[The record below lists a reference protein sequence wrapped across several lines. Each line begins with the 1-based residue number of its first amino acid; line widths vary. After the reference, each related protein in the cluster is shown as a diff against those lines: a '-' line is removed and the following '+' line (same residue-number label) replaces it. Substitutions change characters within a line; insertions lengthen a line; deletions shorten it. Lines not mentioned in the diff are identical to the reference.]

1 MAVRKALQKTHS
13 YSTKACA
20 EVSCT
25 NPTATA
31 AWHCFRGGNF
41 TAYRQTFEMLS
52 LCSAALW
59 RRFQEEAERR
69 PGHNAE
75 FLARDSSAKKD
86 FGEAQSTAKAFPSP
100 YKRLYLPCPAHL
112 PSCSHLSG
120 EILATC
126 LIILSILPLGA
137 RSQFM
142 SGKYVF

>member
-20 EVSCT
+20 EVFLHQPYCYCRMTLFSGWKLYSLPPDVWNVKPLLSC
-25 NPTATA
+25 
-31 AWHCFRGGNF
+31 
-41 TAYRQTFEMLS
+41 S
-52 LCSAALW
+52 LTPFP
-59 RRFQEEAERR
+59 RRSREETGPQCRA
-69 PGHNAE
+69 PGAG
-75 FLARDSSAKKD
+75 LIRKD